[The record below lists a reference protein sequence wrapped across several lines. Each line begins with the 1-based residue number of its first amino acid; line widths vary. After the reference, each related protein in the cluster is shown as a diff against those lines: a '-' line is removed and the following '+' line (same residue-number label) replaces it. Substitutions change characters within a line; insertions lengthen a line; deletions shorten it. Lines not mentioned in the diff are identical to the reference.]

1 MNIRSNKPLGRRE
14 FLTTAA
20 RSSMA
25 AGLAGASA
33 LLVLCP
39 HGKAGDCTQRILCDR
54 CNRFDG
60 CELPKAQRTRQGGTN
75 A

>member
-1 MNIRSNKPLGRRE
+1 MNLSCDKPMGRRE
-14 FLTTAA
+14 LLTTAA
-20 RSSMA
+20 RSSIA

-39 HGKAGDCTQRILCDR
+39 HGKVGDCTQRILCER

-60 CELPKAQRTRQGGTN
+60 CELPKAQRARDGGGN

>member
-1 MNIRSNKPLGRRE
+1 MNTHPEQPIGRRE
-14 FLTTAA
+14 FFTTAA
-20 RSSMA
+20 RNSMA

-54 CNRFDG
+54 CTRFDG
-60 CELPKAQRTRQGGTN
+60 CELPKAQRTRDGGGN

>member
-1 MNIRSNKPLGRRE
+1 MNIRWDKSLGRRE
-14 FLTTAA
+14 FLTGAA
-20 RSSMA
+20 RSSIA

-60 CELPKAQRTRQGGTN
+60 CELPKAQRAREGGGN